1 MEIDNAPDPDAPDAE
16 VPGPAEPDP
25 DARHPDAPGPP
36 AGPPSAPDLAP
47 SPAGNSGDGEM
58 ARLDSRLVPY
68 WILVNLV
75 TTAVLVVVMV
85 VGVRYLGDKVADYA
99 HWLRIGAWTAGAMLL
114 LMAVVQPVL
123 AYLTW
128 RYSMD
133 HQLLI
138 ARYGILFREEK
149 TIPISRLQHVDL
161 RRGPIERMFS
171 LATLVV
177 FTAGTE
183 GATFRVPGLSV
194 TRAQEMRDRILAAR
208 GDDVI

>member
-1 MEIDNAPDPDAPDAE
+1 MESENPQDPENDPLA
-16 VPGPAEPDP
+16 GLPAELPGS
-25 DARHPDAPGPP
+25 AAPPEPRDG
-36 AGPPSAPDLAP
+36 
-47 SPAGNSGDGEM
+47 SGSETQM
-58 ARLDSRLVPY
+58 QRLDSRLVPY
-68 WILVNLV
+68 WVLSNLFTTVVLIALLVGGVFYLYDKV
-75 TTAVLVVVMV
+75 DEYAQWLVV
-85 VGVRYLGDKVADYA
+85 A
-99 HWLRIGAWTAGAMLL
+99 AWTAGAAMSLIALL
-114 LMAVVQPVL
+114 QPVL
-123 AYLTW
+123 AYMTW

-133 HQLLI
+133 DQLLI

-194 TRAQEMRDRILAAR
+194 ARAQEMRDRILAAR

>member
-1 MEIDNAPDPDAPDAE
+1 MESDNPQAPKND
-16 VPGPAEPDP
+16 GPV
-25 DARHPDAPGPP
+25 G
-36 AGPPSAPDLAP
+36 
-47 SPAGNSGDGEM
+47 SPAVPSGSAAAPEPRDGSRSETQM
-58 ARLDSRLVPY
+58 QRLDSRLVPY
-68 WILVNLV
+68 WVLSNLFTTVVLIALLVGGVFYLYDKV
-75 TTAVLVVVMV
+75 DEYAQWLVV
-85 VGVRYLGDKVADYA
+85 A
-99 HWLRIGAWTAGAMLL
+99 AWTAGAALL
-114 LMAVVQPVL
+114 LMALLQPVL
-123 AYLTW
+123 AYMTW

-133 HQLLI
+133 DQLLI

-161 RRGPIERMFS
+161 RRGPIERLFS

-194 TRAQEMRDRILAAR
+194 ARAQEMRDRILAAR